1 MESQAGGVVEGNLE
15 VMYFSSLTEFINYI
29 DNQIKALEDNI
40 SIAEKNIA
48 QLEPRLAGFQS
59 LLDVIKKLVGRE
71 NLLLT
76 PVIEITGLK
85 IVIDPNP
92 IDEYDTLKE
101 SLDAMRD
108 KLNVLRKVRELIR
121 IIISSAKLDV
131 PVLVQMRAGVPIK
144 LLIGV
149 TR

>member
-1 MESQAGGVVEGNLE
+1 MESQAGGMVEGNLE

-29 DNQIKALEDNI
+29 DNQIKALEDSI

-85 IVIDPNP
+85 IVIDPSP

-121 IIISSAKLDV
+121 VIISSTKLDV